1 MNIDLELTTAHRDLL
16 SLDHSI
22 AKLYDRFG
30 ERVDGK
36 TDFIEAEE
44 RRFAAL
50 DCLATIQASSP
61 AGMIAKARA
70 LKALSIAEDP
80 NRQAVIAASPAD
92 GVIRYFNR
100 SA

>member
-50 DCLATIQASSP
+50 DCLA
-61 AGMIAKARA
+61 RA